1 MWAIQPAYVGYTT
14 CIRGIYGLYMWDAQP
29 AYVGYKLRA
38 AKVGL
43 STHDSRIYTDS

>member
-1 MWAIQPAYVGYTT
+1 MWAIQPAYVGYTVYT
-14 CIRGIYGLYMWDAQP
+14 CGMP
-29 AYVGYKLRA
+29 AYVGCKLRA